1 MSLLLAMFKYIF
13 GVLSTY
19 FCISVTIYKI
29 GKIFYLHIVSIMGRR
44 NIRFLMFKTLH
55 EERSLSVRRG
65 CWEHDLSSN
74 LVFSEGKRENLLES
88 EFSEY
93 LTGEV
98 TAGMN
103 CHHLRDKS
111 L

>member
-1 MSLLLAMFKYIF
+1 
-13 GVLSTY
+13 
-19 FCISVTIYKI
+19 
-29 GKIFYLHIVSIMGRR
+29 MGRR

-74 LVFSEGKRENLLES
+74 LVFSEGKRMYFLKS

-103 CHHLRDKS
+103 CHHLRNKFCK
-111 L
+111 